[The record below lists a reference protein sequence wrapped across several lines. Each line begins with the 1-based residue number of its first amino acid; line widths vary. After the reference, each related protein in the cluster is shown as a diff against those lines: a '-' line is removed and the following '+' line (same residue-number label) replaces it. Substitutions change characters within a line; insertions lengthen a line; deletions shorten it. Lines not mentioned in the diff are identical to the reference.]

1 MRILG
6 LIAAWL
12 ASLFFLLL
20 SGLAGLSAMFVGWF
34 GAAAAGLLLIALI
47 LNPLAR
53 LKIPITNT
61 PSKRRFS
68 AVIAVFLG
76 VISVAGAVFHPERA
90 AIYAIK
96 DFGLDAEGL
105 YKAGQKDLAETKD
118 HPADYPEALRHFE
131 AAAKKG
137 HMGAEYE
144 LALMTENGNGVAT
157 DQVAAVAKLKSLA
170 DRHYADATAT
180 LGEWTMEG
188 SHGITKDEQAGY
200 ALLKSAGK
208 AGSDRASI
216 MLIVR
221 DMSNDLKT
229 ASGGELSSEDTDV
242 PLLLYKLAAD
252 GGDTKA
258 AETYGIILTNMSYY
272 IDHEKH
278 MSKEVR
284 DIVVKEEEER
294 VGGSLHDYMRYLI
307 IAADSGRTQAQLYLG
322 EEYRDGSSMTPK
334 DPNKAFHY
342 LSEAAKGGSSHAQLD
357 LALLYHFG
365 YTGVPVDKVKA
376 VEFYK
381 ASADQ
386 GYPQAQLN
394 LGAMYSKGEGGL
406 KKNVAE
412 ARRLYELASKG
423 DDLPTKAIAKKNL
436 AALDWNEAHGFKN

>member
-1 MRILG
+1 VRILG

-20 SGLAGLSAMFVGWF
+20 AGLAGLAAVFAGWF
-34 GAAAAGLLLIALI
+34 GAASAGLLLIAMI
-47 LNPLAR
+47 LNPLTR
-53 LKIPITNT
+53 VKIPIFNS
-61 PSKRRFS
+61 PSKRRIS
-68 AVIAVFLG
+68 VVIALFLG
-76 VISVAGAVFHPERA
+76 VTSILGAVFHPERSA
-90 AIYAIK
+90 VYAIK

-105 YKAGQKDLAETKD
+105 FKAGQKDLAETKD

-131 AAAKKG
+131 AAAKEG

-144 LALMTENGNGVAT
+144 LALMTANGNGVAT
-157 DQVAAVAKLKSLA
+157 DQAAAVAKLKGLSN
-170 DRHYADATAT
+170 RHYADATAT

-188 SHGITKDEQAGY
+188 SHGIIKDEQAGY

-229 ASGGELSSEDTDV
+229 ANGGELSSEDSDV

-272 IDHEKH
+272 VDHDRR

-284 DIVVKEEEER
+284 DIVVKDEEER
-294 VGGSLHDYMRYLI
+294 AGGSLHDYMRYLI
-307 IAADSGRTQAQLYLG
+307 SAADSGRTQAQLYVG
-322 EEYRDGSSMTPK
+322 EEYRDGSSITPK
-334 DPNKAFHY
+334 DPGKALHY
-342 LSEAAKGGSSHAQLD
+342 LSAAAKGGSSHAQMD
-357 LALLYHFG
+357 LAVLYHFG
-365 YTGVPVDKVKA
+365 YPGVPVDKAKA
-376 VEFYK
+376 VELYK

-386 GYPQAQLN
+386 GYPPAQLN

-423 DDLPTKAIAKKNL
+423 EDESTKSVAKKNL